1 MPVINF
7 SYEYFNKVLGQ
18 EIPKEKLIDMLPMI
32 GSDID
37 HYDDE
42 IIKVE
47 FFPNRPDYYS
57 VEGIVRTFKGFLGIE
72 EGLPIYPLLK
82 SGYKMIVDPELL
94 NIRPYT
100 SCCIVEGI
108 SIDEDSLTGLMDFQ
122 EDLHWVLGRDR
133 KKVAIGIHNLDV
145 IKPPFTYKAA
155 KPDEYSFI
163 ALETIEKMD
172 LNNILEHHKK
182 GKKYAHL
189 LDKYNKYPL
198 IIDSDN
204 NILSMPPIINGELTK
219 LNLDTKNILID
230 VTGTDERAV
239 NFALNIIACS
249 FAESGGKI
257 KTMDIIYKDKTIE
270 TPNLTPK
277 KMYVNIEN
285 AQKILGIQI
294 TASEAVNMLKKV
306 RLGAEIVSD
315 NRIVV
320 TIPAYRI
327 DILHEVDIIENI
339 AIGSCIRKIKPEIS
353 KIPTI
358 AYPDTGKIFE
368 NKVRDIM
375 IGMGF
380 NEIMSLM
387 LTSEDQ
393 HYTNMKLQEDEHV
406 EVAHPISQDRTMIR
420 KSLINGLMEFL
431 KDNTHEELPQRIFE
445 VGDVAYIDNGS
456 ETGTRIVKKLACV
469 ITHSNANFTEIK
481 SITDSFI
488 SNIGLKMDIESFN
501 HPLFIKGRCAAIKEE
516 YKDING
522 NINIKKGSVKGFFG
536 EIDPEIITN
545 FNLEYPVV
553 AFEIEFKD

>member
-306 RLGAEIVSD
+306 RLGAED
-315 NRIVV
+315 
-320 TIPAYRI
+320 
-327 DILHEVDIIENI
+327 
-339 AIGSCIRKIKPEIS
+339 
-353 KIPTI
+353 
-358 AYPDTGKIFE
+358 
-368 NKVRDIM
+368 
-375 IGMGF
+375 
-380 NEIMSLM
+380 
-387 LTSEDQ
+387 
-393 HYTNMKLQEDEHV
+393 
-406 EVAHPISQDRTMIR
+406 R
-420 KSLINGLMEFL
+420 KS
-431 KDNTHEELPQRIFE
+431 
-445 VGDVAYIDNGS
+445 
-456 ETGTRIVKKLACV
+456 
-469 ITHSNANFTEIK
+469 
-481 SITDSFI
+481 
-488 SNIGLKMDIESFN
+488 
-501 HPLFIKGRCAAIKEE
+501 
-516 YKDING
+516 
-522 NINIKKGSVKGFFG
+522 
-536 EIDPEIITN
+536 
-545 FNLEYPVV
+545 VV
-553 AFEIEFKD
+553 